1 MAQVKYYPEPNETFI
16 LVKDGR
22 RLGLEITHINHPTRA
37 TFLLDI
43 FTANGNH
50 PISTKNSLTDYTVA
64 VYFDKEEG

>member
-22 RLGLEITHINHPTRA
+22 RLGLEITHINNPTRA
-37 TFLLDI
+37 TFFFDM
-43 FTANGNH
+43 FATNGNC
-50 PISTKNSLTDYTVA
+50 PISTKNNLTDYTVE